1 MTENLS
7 EEITT
12 LTTILKHKGLVQ
24 KYLHTLSQ
32 ELEVRAIAHDLSKL
46 GIDEFNGFVAI
57 NRVAR
62 EHPYGSKEYKASLK
76 DNDVIDL
83 HFSRNP
89 HHPEYHDAL
98 VTDMGLLDII
108 EMVCDW
114 KAACV
119 TYGKTTLLEALEVQI
134 ERFGLTKEQL
144 YLIKLIIEEIE
155 K

>member
-7 EEITT
+7 EEVKT
-12 LTTILKHKGLVQ
+12 LITILKHKGLVQ
-24 KYLHTLSQ
+24 KYLYKLSQ
-32 ELEVRAIAHDLSKL
+32 ELEIRAVAHNLSKL
-46 GIDEFNGFVAI
+46 GIDEFIGFIAI
-57 NRVAR
+57 NKVAR
-62 EHPYGSKEYKASLK
+62 EHPYGSKDYKASLK

-83 HFSRNP
+83 HFSKNQ
-89 HHPEYHDAL
+89 HHPEHHNNY
-98 VTDMGLLDII
+98 VIGMGLVDII

-114 KAACV
+114 KSASI
-119 TYGKTTLLEALEVQI
+119 TYGKTTLSEALEIQI